1 MAESQKT
8 DENSSTKEEY
18 TETVNVSAVC
28 DTYYFSIFLSKN
40 ILNFQGSFIGGFVQE
55 LFGSYDCPP
64 FTIVNTFE
72 VDGKTV

>member
-28 DTYYFSIFLSKN
+28 NTYNFSF
-40 ILNFQGSFIGGFVQE
+40 
-55 LFGSYDCPP
+55 FGLKP
-64 FTIVNTFE
+64 F
-72 VDGKTV
+72 

>member
-28 DTYYFSIFLSKN
+28 NAYNFSIFIMSKKY
-40 ILNFQGSFIGGFVQE
+40 FR
-55 LFGSYDCPP
+55 
-64 FTIVNTFE
+64 
-72 VDGKTV
+72 